1 MTATQ
6 NPTTIHHEPLGRPPW
21 SGGRIAMVVLG
32 ALLAVFG
39 AFAMFGGSLVLL
51 ADQGRDGDG
60 YLTAG
65 PGRLTTETYAISA
78 ESIRVHADGP
88 DALYENALLGDFR
101 LRLEPTAAGSDLFV
115 GIGPADQVAAY
126 LDRLAHDEFADL
138 DVDPFRVSYVRHTGD
153 RAGTAPG
160 AQTFWA
166 ASDAG
171 PGARTLT
178 WPVTD
183 GRWTVVIMNADGS
196 AGIDADATVGGKLP
210 VVRIAGIVSLV
221 TGGIVVLVGLAMV
234 VLTAVTRGPRR
245 RPVTG

>member
-1 MTATQ
+1 MTATR
-6 NPTTIHHEPLGRPPW
+6 NPTTTHHEPRGRPPW
-21 SGGRIAMVVLG
+21 GGGRIALVVLG

-39 AFAMFGGSLVLL
+39 AFAMFGGSLVLR
-51 ADQGRDGDG
+51 ADQSRDGDG

-78 ESIRVHADGP
+78 ESIRVHAD
-88 DALYENALLGDFR
+88 ALYENALPGDFR
-101 LRLEPTAAGSDLFV
+101 IRLEPAAGSALFV

-153 RAGTAPG
+153 RAATAPG

-171 PGARTLT
+171 PGTRTLT

-196 AGIDADATVGGKLP
+196 AGIDTDVTVGGKLP

-221 TGGIVVLVGLAMV
+221 VGGMVLLAGVAMV